1 MKIVTYSKM
10 AILSAMIFAT
20 PLTQAKRTSFLKHCC
35 VHFLTD
41 ILSYGAFIPV
51 IGINASI
58 DDSRS
63 DCACLVKGSALAA
76 TFLGA
81 LYVHYKTPQ
90 WTDTYILGLEA
101 ERTFE
106 QNVFTL
112 FIRTILSLPIGILVG
127 EGMIRLDQEE
137 DKIRLGTT

>member
-20 PLTQAKRTSFLKHCC
+20 PLTQAKRVSFLKHCG

-41 ILSYGAFIPV
+41 ILSYGAFIPA
-51 IGINASI
+51 IGIGASI
-58 DDSRS
+58 YGSQS
-63 DCACLVKGSALAA
+63 DCACLVKGSAVAA
-76 TFLGA
+76 TLLGA

-90 WTDTYILGLEA
+90 WTDTYILGLET

-106 QNVFTL
+106 QNIFTL

-127 EGMIRLDQEE
+127 ENMVRLDQEE
-137 DKIRLGTT
+137 DRIRLETT